1 MTDQTTS
8 SVAGHAADA
17 GVSRED
23 FKVIAASSIG
33 TVFEWF
39 DFFLYG
45 TLAVIISRHFFS
57 AVNET
62 TAFIL
67 ALLAFAAGFIVRP
80 FGALVFGY
88 LGDIWGRK
96 NTFIVTLMLMGAA
109 TFGVGLLPTYAQI
122 GAVAPWILI
131 FLRMLQGLSVGGV
144 YGGAATYVAEHAPP
158 GRRGFYTSWIQTTA
172 TAGMALSL
180 GIVFATRYFIGEEDF
195 NQWGW
200 RIPFLLSIFLLAV
213 TMWIQLKLNESPVYL
228 KMKSSGKATK
238 SPWKESFGNW
248 ANLKIILVALC
259 GAVIGQAVIWYAS
272 QFYALFFLERVLKVD
287 GPIANLLM
295 VASLVI
301 ATPLYIFFGWL
312 SDKVGRKKVMMTACA
327 LACLTYFPLFNALT
341 SAANP
346 ALAAAVEK
354 SPVVVYADESKC
366 SFQLDL
372 VGGKIFGTSC
382 DIPRSFL
389 ANAGVTYDFEAAPA
403 GTLGEMR
410 VGEQVLPAFEG
421 EDLPTADLRTR
432 RAEWQKQAAEMLANA
447 GYPAKAETDKINYP
461 LTMIVLIAIMSL
473 AAMIYGP
480 IAALLVELFPARI
493 RYTSLSLPYH
503 IGTGWF
509 GGLLPMTAF
518 AIVAETG
525 NIYSGL
531 WYPVAFAAFT
541 LVVGLIFLPE
551 TKDREIS

>member
-8 SVAGHAADA
+8 SVAGHSAEA
-17 GVSRED
+17 GVGRED
-23 FKVIAASSIG
+23 VKVIAASSIG

-45 TLAVIISRHFFS
+45 SLAVVISRHFFS
-57 AVNET
+57 AVNES

-88 LGDIWGRK
+88 MGDIWGRK
-96 NTFIVTLMLMGAA
+96 NTFIFTLMLMGVA

-122 GAVAPWILI
+122 GAAAPWILI
-131 FLRMLQGLSVGGV
+131 ILRMLQGLSVGGV
-144 YGGAATYVAEHAPP
+144 YGGAATYVAEHAPHSK
-158 GRRGFYTSWIQTTA
+158 RGLYTSWIQTTA

-180 GIVFATRYFIGEEDF
+180 SVVYLTRVSVGQEAFD
-195 NQWGW
+195 QWGW
-200 RIPFLLSIFLLAV
+200 RIPFLLSVFLLAM

-228 KMKSSGKATK
+228 KMKAAGKATK
-238 SPWKESFGNW
+238 SPFKESFGNW
-248 ANLKIILVALC
+248 DNLKIVIIALC

-272 QFYALFFLERVLKVD
+272 QFYLLFFLERILKVD
-287 GPIANLLM
+287 GSVSNILM
-295 VASLVI
+295 ASALII

-312 SDKVGRKKVMMTACA
+312 SDKIGRKKVMMTACA
-327 LACLTYFPLFNALT
+327 LACLTYFPLFHALT
-341 SAANP
+341 GAANP
-346 ALAAAVEK
+346 ALAAAVAK
-354 SPVVVYADESKC
+354 APVIVYADDAKC
-366 SFQLDL
+366 TVQFDL
-372 VGGKIFGTSC
+372 VGGKLFGTSC

-389 ANAGVTYDFEAAPA
+389 ANAGVTYDFESAPA
-403 GTLGEMR
+403 GTMGEMR
-410 VGEQVLPAFEG
+410 VGDQVLQAFDG
-421 EDLPTADLRTR
+421 ENLPTAELRTR
-432 RAEWQKQAAEMLANA
+432 RAEWQKQASDMLAAA
-447 GYPAKAETDKINYP
+447 GYPLKADVEQINY
-461 LTMIVLIAIMSL
+461 TMTMLILITIMGL

-480 IAALLVELFPARI
+480 MAALLVELFPARI

-525 NIYSGL
+525 DIYSGL
-531 WYPVAFAAFT
+531 WYPVGFSAFT
-541 LVVGLIFLPE
+541 LVCGLLFLPE
-551 TKDREIS
+551 TKDRQLT